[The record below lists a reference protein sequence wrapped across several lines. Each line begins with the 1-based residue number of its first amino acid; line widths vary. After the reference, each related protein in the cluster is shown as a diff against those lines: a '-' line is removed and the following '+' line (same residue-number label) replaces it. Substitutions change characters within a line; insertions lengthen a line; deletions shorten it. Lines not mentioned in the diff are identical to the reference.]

1 MQGAG
6 YLAIWSDLA
15 PQDHTDWAHWITRE
29 HAAERVGVNGFLA
42 CRIFRAL
49 GASVNRYFILYELED
64 ERVVGGPD
72 YLARLNAP
80 TPWSQSIMPRLG
92 NFARGGG
99 RIAASAGTGQGGIV
113 APLRLDA
120 APSWDA
126 ATVAADLARLDRI
139 IAVRVLLTDIAQTS
153 IKTRE
158 KGMRSNDGSFAALL
172 LIEGLDEAAVRDA
185 LHHLRK
191 TLTADDEGAI
201 DDLPL
206 YRLAFS
212 LPKQLLA
219 GLTEAVKQIV
229 VPANSRDPYR
239 VTSRLKNEWQMNCPY
254 AISRRGVWVPA
265 FAGTTTRNCPTGK
278 STKLAVH
285 PFAQKY
291 SALAVGQISGINL
304 RVLTA

>member
-15 PQDHTDWAHWITRE
+15 PQDQTDWAHWITRE
-29 HAAERVGVNGFLA
+29 HAAERVGIDGFLA

-49 GASVNRYFILYELED
+49 GVSVNRYFILYELED
-64 ERVVGGPD
+64 ERVVGGAD

-80 TPWSQSIMPRLG
+80 TPWSRRIMPRLG

-126 ATVAADLARLDRI
+126 ATLVAELARLDRI
-139 IAVRVLLTDIAQTS
+139 IAARVLLTDIAQTS

-158 KGMRSNDGSFAALL
+158 KGMRANDGSFAALL

-191 TLTADDEGAI
+191 TLPAEDHGAI

-206 YRLAFS
+206 YQLSFS
-212 LPKQLLA
+212 LPKQLLP
-219 GLTEAVKQIV
+219 G
-229 VPANSRDPYR
+229 
-239 VTSRLKNEWQMNCPY
+239 
-254 AISRRGVWVPA
+254 
-265 FAGTTTRNCPTGK
+265 
-278 STKLAVH
+278 
-285 PFAQKY
+285 
-291 SALAVGQISGINL
+291 
-304 RVLTA
+304 

>member
-15 PQDHTDWAHWITRE
+15 PQDLTDWAHWITRE
-29 HAAERVGVNGFLA
+29 HAAERVGVTGFLA

-92 NFARGGG
+92 NFVRGGG
-99 RIAASAGTGQGGIV
+99 RIAASAGIGQGGIV

-126 ATVAADLARLDRI
+126 AAVAAELARLDRI
-139 IAVRVLLTDIAQTS
+139 IAVRVMLTDIAQTS

-191 TLTADDEGAI
+191 TLASYDQNAI

-206 YRLAFS
+206 YALAFS
-212 LPKQLLA
+212 LPKQLLP
-219 GLTEAVKQIV
+219 G
-229 VPANSRDPYR
+229 
-239 VTSRLKNEWQMNCPY
+239 
-254 AISRRGVWVPA
+254 
-265 FAGTTTRNCPTGK
+265 
-278 STKLAVH
+278 
-285 PFAQKY
+285 
-291 SALAVGQISGINL
+291 
-304 RVLTA
+304 